1 MTNRFGRT
9 AALFAICGPVIICA
23 LTGCRASKSPDLVAE
38 FDAARRNGVV
48 VVDGRRA
55 VNESGGQSS
64 VEPLWVANA
73 MPGGDAPRAPHELGL
88 TGSPRVAVIF
98 VHGYEVTPAEALE
111 ESKALSQDIREAN
124 EHLRQQ
130 LPVLPETN
138 ALALLAFL
146 WKGDFGEGLF
156 SRAQH
161 AAENTGH
168 VFADFLG
175 AVARQAPGARIVVL
189 THSLGAEVVL
199 EALRGMQEA
208 HERAAVDNLILV
220 QGAVPAHSVYQ
231 WTVKYQQIPSGP
243 SEQMKPEQVDQC
255 TGRYAGAIRMA
266 RQFVYTFSAN
276 DQVLANEWDLGPFR
290 VNEFLLPQTQPC
302 ELPVLIGSGGMVL
315 RVQALGS
322 PFDTGDRTEMLPPPK
337 IFEPPAEGAKKLAP
351 SPIQVLPP
359 AMVFHYNNFKI
370 DHPNVERLDI
380 ASAEDD
386 APYTPFHH
394 GGHSVLF
401 QAAGRQ
407 VVEELW
413 RLAAANWQ

>member
-1 MTNRFGRT
+1 M
-9 AALFAICGPVIICA
+9 CA
-23 LTGCRASKSPDLVAE
+23 LTGCHPSKSLDLTAR
-38 FDAARRNGVV
+38 FDAARQNGVV

-55 VNESGGQSS
+55 INESGGQSG

-73 MPGGDAPRAPHELGL
+73 RPGGDVPRAPHELGM
-88 TGSPRVAVIF
+88 TGTAKVAVIF
-98 VHGYEVTPAEALE
+98 VHGYNVTAAEALE
-111 ESKALSQDIREAN
+111 ESEVLSQDIRESN

-130 LPVLPETN
+130 LSVLPETN
-138 ALALLAFL
+138 AVTLLAFL

-156 SRAQH
+156 YRAQH

-199 EALRGMQEA
+199 EALRGMKEA
-208 HERAAVDNLILV
+208 DDRPAVDNLILV

-231 WTVKYQQIPSGP
+231 WTVEYQQMPSGP
-243 SEQMKPEQVDQC
+243 NKQMRPEQVDQC

-266 RQFVYTFSAN
+266 RQLIYTFSVN

-322 PFDTGDRTEMLPPPK
+322 PFDTGDRSEMLPPPK
-337 IFEPPAEGAKKLAP
+337 IFAPPVDGTKKLASDLIRP
-351 SPIQVLPP
+351 LPP
-359 AMVFHYNNFKI
+359 AAMLFRYKNFKI
-370 DHPNVERLDI
+370 DHPKVERLDI
-380 ASAEDD
+380 ASMDD
-386 APYTPFHH
+386 NAPYTPFHH
-394 GGHSVLF
+394 AGHSVLF

-407 VVEELW
+407 IVEDLW

>member
-1 MTNRFGRT
+1 M
-9 AALFAICGPVIICA
+9 
-23 LTGCRASKSPDLVAE
+23 
-38 FDAARRNGVV
+38 
-48 VVDGRRA
+48 
-55 VNESGGQSS
+55 
-64 VEPLWVANA
+64 
-73 MPGGDAPRAPHELGL
+73 
-88 TGSPRVAVIF
+88 
-98 VHGYEVTPAEALE
+98 
-111 ESKALSQDIREAN
+111 
-124 EHLRQQ
+124 
-130 LPVLPETN
+130 
-138 ALALLAFL
+138 
-146 WKGDFGEGLF
+146 
-156 SRAQH
+156 
-161 AAENTGH
+161 
-168 VFADFLG
+168 FADFLG

-255 TGRYAGAIRMA
+255 TGRYAGAIRIA